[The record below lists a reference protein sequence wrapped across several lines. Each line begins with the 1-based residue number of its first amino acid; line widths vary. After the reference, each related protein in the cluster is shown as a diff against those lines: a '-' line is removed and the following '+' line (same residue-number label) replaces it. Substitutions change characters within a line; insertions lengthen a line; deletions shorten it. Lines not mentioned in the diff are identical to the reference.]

1 MEQKK
6 PNIRRQYGTTAVIFT
21 VIVLLIAIVVNV
33 IAYTAVEKF
42 NLKLDM
48 TSSKIYEIT
57 DATRAVTDNLE
68 RDVEIIALASED
80 EFSTNLRDMKEVLDR
95 YSVLSPHLTVTYKD
109 LQAEPA
115 LAAQY
120 EQKGTPIESYGLIV
134 KSDLREKTYSL
145 MDMYEMDSYGNLTG
159 FSMEQQITSGI
170 MYVTKEEI
178 PVAAFTQGHNEYMGN
193 TFPTLFDQN
202 NYTHDQITLTV
213 QDIPE
218 DVGLLVIAAPTKDF
232 DPVEIRKLD
241 EFMARGGSLMVF
253 LYPSATELTNL
264 EGFLEEWGLA
274 VGDYVVFEPRQMTGS
289 PLDIVPNYSAHTINQ
304 YFSEN
309 RYFMLMPQSRN
320 IELLDKTGK
329 TVMPV
334 LESSQEAYGK
344 SGVEFSTV
352 QQQDG
357 DATGPFVLAAT
368 SEATVT
374 VDGETKTAKIFLSG
388 SRNMY
393 YDDKLGTTSLANAD
407 FLVQVMS
414 WCGEGMEVANVP
426 SKNLTAPGINMT
438 AFVVVILAIVFIVV
452 IPLAI
457 LGYGIVV
464 FLRRRNL

>member
-6 PNIRRQYGTTAVIFT
+6 PNIRRQYGTTAAIFT
-21 VIVLLIAIVVNV
+21 VIVLLIAIVINV

-42 NLKLDM
+42 SWKLDM

-57 DATRAVTDNLE
+57 DATRSVTDGLQ

-80 EFSTNLRDMKEVLDR
+80 EFATNLRDMKEVLDR
-95 YSVLSPHLTVTYKD
+95 YSVLSPYLTVTYKD

-115 LAAQY
+115 FAAQY
-120 EQKGTPIESYGLIV
+120 EQKGTPIESYGFIV

-145 MDMYEMDSYGNLTG
+145 MDMYEIDSYGSLIG
-159 FSMEQQITSGI
+159 FSMEQQLTSGI

-202 NYTHDQITLTV
+202 NYTHDQVTLTV
-213 QDIPE
+213 QDISDE
-218 DVGLLVIAAPTKDF
+218 VSLLVIAAPTKDF

-253 LYPSATELTNL
+253 LYPSATEMPNL
-264 EGFLEEWGLA
+264 EGFLEEWGLG

-289 PLDIVPNYSAHTINQ
+289 PLDIVPNYSMHVINQ
-304 YFSEN
+304 YFGEN
-309 RYFMLMPQSRN
+309 RYFMLMPQTRN
-320 IELLDKTGK
+320 IELLDKADK
-329 TVMPV
+329 TVSAV
-334 LESSQEAYGK
+334 LESSSEAYGK
-344 SGVEFSTV
+344 TGVEFATV
-352 QQQDG
+352 QQEDG

-368 SEATVT
+368 SQATVT
-374 VDGETKTAKIFLSG
+374 VGGETKTAKIFLSG

-393 YDDKLGTTSLANAD
+393 YDDKLGTSSLANAD

-426 SKNLTAPGINMT
+426 SKSLSAPGINMT
-438 AFVVVILAIVFIVV
+438 AYVAIILAVVFILV

-457 LGYGIVV
+457 LGYGVTV